1 MGTAHNYQPVTL
13 KNSASYGTIR
23 AKDAAGGFIGDKG
36 ANVTLKITNC
46 AVSGTIYS
54 TEGFAGGVA
63 AAFSG
68 SGSVNINGLL
78 VTATIEAPAE
88 EKAAGAVVGKFLK
101 KSDTYANIFT
111 TMEVVVGA
119 YGSEA
124 DMATAPTATLLTS
137 LTTLPEGLSSDVWTV
152 GALPIISG
160 VSISFDDS
168 VAFNVYA
175 KYGIVLKAHA
185 ADKLYVDGKV
195 VALAN
200 QVTLFDETYAK
211 FTFDGIKMA
220 DIETK
225 YALSLIGGI
234 AQAEYSM
241 FEYIVNS
248 YAGADE
254 VLKDVLAALLC
265 YGNAAQETPTAIANA
280 VALIPELEA
289 IVADYV
295 EANYANVTLTPVQS
309 EGLKVGFNLYG
320 FVQPVF
326 KVADSITKVTVT
338 VGGVTSELVTI
349 DGYAFYYDLCL
360 LAINEE
366 MTVTFYEGENV
377 VLTTNYAVANYI
389 TEGIAGDTL
398 TDAEKTL
405 CKALAV
411 FVDAVA
417 AYVNN

>member
-1 MGTAHNYQPVTL
+1 MP
-13 KNSASYGTIR
+13 
-23 AKDAAGGFIGDKG
+23 GGLIGDKG

-78 VTATIEAPAE
+78 VMATIEAPAE

-124 DMATAPTATLLTS
+124 DMAAAPTATLLTS
-137 LTTLPEGLSSDVWTV
+137 LTTLPEGLSSDVWTI
-152 GALPIISG
+152 GATPAISG
-160 VSISFDDS
+160 VSLSFDDS
-168 VAFNVYA
+168 VALNVYA
-175 KYGIVLKAHA
+175 KYGIVLKTHVANI
-185 ADKLYVDGKV
+185 LYVNGEIAAYANKIILDGE
-195 VALAN
+195 
-200 QVTLFDETYAK
+200 DYAK
-211 FTFDGIKMA
+211 FTVNGIKMA

-225 YALSLIGGI
+225 YALSLIGSM
-234 AQAEYSM
+234 AQVEYSM
-241 FEYIVNS
+241 LNYITNT
-248 YAGADE
+248 YAEADTE
-254 VLKDVLAALLC
+254 LQNVLVALLC
-265 YGNAAQETPTAIANA
+265 YGNAAQAEPTAVANA
-280 VALIPELEA
+280 IALIPELET
-289 IVADYV
+289 IVADYI
-295 EANYANVTLTPVQS
+295 EANYANVALTPVQS

-326 KVADSITKVTVT
+326 KVADSVTKVTVT
-338 VGGVTSELVTI
+338 VNGITSELTLV
-349 DGYAFYYDLCL
+349 DGYAFYHDLSML
-360 LAINEE
+360 QINET
-366 MTVTFYEGENV
+366 MTVTLYEGENV
-377 VLTTNYAVANYI
+377 VLTTSYAVANYI

-405 CKALAV
+405 CKALTV
-411 FVDAVA
+411 FADALTTYA
-417 AYVNN
+417 NN